1 MPKDQEPK
9 KTSDE
14 GPKEDSSSEKP
25 LPTSFQ
31 KQQVKKKRK
40 ILRDRELSF
49 RIFLISHLGILLA
62 GLIFLGGIY
71 YILHFDQ
78 NPLNL
83 QNYNPVTKQSIS
95 FDLEV
100 TGPEDNTLVFDSSII
115 VSGKTD
121 PLSTVIISDN
131 QKNIGLEADQNGN
144 FTKVVTLFPGVNYLT
159 ISAFNPKGN
168 IKTQRLTVYYSTE
181 KLEEEKKVE

>member
-1 MPKDQEPK
+1 MPKDEEPK
-9 KTSDE
+9 ESSKKD
-14 GPKEDSSSEKP
+14 DSSSEKP

-31 KQQVKKKRK
+31 KQQAKKRRK

-49 RIFLISHLGILLA
+49 KTFLISHLGILLA
-62 GLIFLGGIY
+62 GLIFLGSIY
-71 YILHFDQ
+71 YILYFDK

-100 TGPEDNTLVFDSSII
+100 NSPEDNSLVFEPSIV

-121 PLSTVIISDN
+121 PLSTVIISNN
-131 QKNIGLEADQNGN
+131 QKNVGMEADNNGS
-144 FTKVVTLFPGVNYLT
+144 FTKVITLDSGVNYLS
-159 ISAFNPKGN
+159 ISAFDPKGN
-168 IKTQRLTVYYSTE
+168 IKTEQLTVYYSQDT
-181 KLEEEKKVE
+181 LEEEDKE